1 MTAPTATGAPSAA
14 ETEPIRLLDPDGTL
28 VESDATAAW
37 HELAAE
43 LSTADR
49 LAMHGE
55 MVRTRRFD
63 IEAGHLQRQGKLG
76 LWVPSIGQE
85 GAQVG
90 AAWAAREQDTIF
102 PSYREHL
109 IALHRGVTMDQIID
123 IFRGARHGG
132 WNPLE
137 TRGMRIYSLVIAT
150 HALHSTG
157 FAMGVRFDG
166 ACGTGDATRDEA
178 VMAFY
183 GDGAASQGDASE
195 GLVFAARYE
204 APIVFFVQN
213 NKWAISVP
221 SHRQSRFPLHARARG
236 FGLDAELVDGNDPLA
251 SFAVTRR
258 MLDAA
263 RQGAPGYIEADT
275 YRMGAHTTS
284 DDPTRYRS
292 SEEEESWRRRD
303 PIARLAAHVRALGV
317 EDAALAEQ
325 EHEAAD
331 LASDMRRRVLEA
343 EAAVSDD
350 IFDHVYSDPHPLM
363 VEQKRQLAEFEA
375 SFGGE
380 A

>member
-1 MTAPTATGAPSAA
+1 MTPPLATSAVP
-14 ETEPIRLLDPDGTL
+14 EPIRLLDADGSL
-28 VESDATAAW
+28 VETDANAPW
-37 HELAAE
+37 RE
-43 LSTADR
+43 LSAQLSVDDR

-55 MVRTRRFD
+55 MVRTRSFD

-90 AAWAAREQDTIF
+90 AAWAARDQDTIF

-109 IALHRGVTMDQIID
+109 LALHRGVTMQQIID

-137 TRGMRIYSLVIAT
+137 VRGMRIYSLVIAT

-157 FAMGVRFDG
+157 YAMGIRLDG
-166 ACGTGDATRDEA
+166 ACGTGDASTDEA

-195 GLVFAARYE
+195 GLVFAASYR

-221 SHRQSRFPLHARARG
+221 STRQSRFPLHERARG
-236 FGLDAELVDGNDPLA
+236 FGLGAAWVDGNDPLA

-263 RQGAPGYIEADT
+263 RQGEPGYIEADT

-284 DDPTRYRS
+284 DDPTRYRTS
-292 SEEEESWRRRD
+292 DEEESWRRRD
-303 PIARLAAHVRALGV
+303 PIARLATHLRALGV
-317 EDAALAEQ
+317 TDALLAEQ
-325 EHEAAD
+325 QQQADD
-331 LASDMRRRVLEA
+331 LAADMRREA
-343 EAAVSDD
+343 LAAGVAASDD
-350 IFDHVYSDPHPLM
+350 IFDFVYAEPHPLM
-363 VEQKRQLAEFEA
+363 TEQKRQLAEFEA
-375 SFGGE
+375 GFGSD

>member
-1 MTAPTATGAPSAA
+1 MTAPVVTDAASA
-14 ETEPIRLLDPDGTL
+14 TEPIRLLDAEGQL
-28 VESDATAAW
+28 VESDVNAPW
-37 HELAAE
+37 HELAAQ
-43 LSTADR
+43 LSVDDR

-55 MVRTRRFD
+55 MLRTRRFD

-90 AAWAAREQDTIF
+90 AVWAAREQDTIF

-109 IALHRGVTMDQIID
+109 IALHRGATMDQIID
-123 IFRGARHGG
+123 IFRGAVHAG

-150 HALHSTG
+150 HALHATG
-157 FAMGVRFDG
+157 YAMGIALDG
-166 ACGTGDATRDEA
+166 KSGTGDASTDEA

-195 GLVFAARYE
+195 GLVFASSYAS
-204 APIVFFVQN
+204 PIVFFVQN

-221 SHRQSRFPLHARARG
+221 STRQSRTPLHQRARG
-236 FGLDAELVDGNDPLA
+236 FGLDAAFIDGNDPLA

-263 RQGAPGYIEADT
+263 RQGSPGYIEADT

-284 DDPTRYRS
+284 DDPTRYRTS
-292 SEEEESWRRRD
+292 DEEESWRRRD
-303 PIARLAAHVRALGV
+303 PIARLAAHLRAQGV
-317 EDAALAEQ
+317 DEAVFAEQ
-325 EHEAAD
+325 EQEAAD
-331 LASDMRRRVLEA
+331 LASGMRRRTLEA
-343 EAAVSDD
+343 ATAISDD
-350 IFDHVYSDPHPLM
+350 IFDHVYSDAHPLM
-363 VEQKRQLAEFEA
+363 TEQKQRLAQFES

>member
-1 MTAPTATGAPSAA
+1 MTDAPVTGLAGA
-14 ETEPIRLLDPDGTL
+14 TEPIRLLDATGRL
-28 VESDATAAW
+28 VESDANAAW
-37 HELAAE
+37 HELAAQ
-43 LSTADR
+43 LSTDDR

-63 IEAGHLQRQGKLG
+63 TEAGHLQRQGKLG

-85 GAQVG
+85 GGQVG
-90 AAWAAREQDTIF
+90 AAWAAREQDTLF

-109 IALHRGVTMDQIID
+109 IAMHRGVTMDQIID
-123 IFRGARHGG
+123 IFRGAVHSG

-137 TRGMRIYSLVIAT
+137 TQGMRIYSLVIAT

-157 FAMGVRFDG
+157 YAMGVRLDG
-166 ACGTGDATRDEA
+166 KCGTGDTSSDEA

-195 GLVFAARYE
+195 GLVFAASYE
-204 APIVFFVQN
+204 APVVFFVQN

-221 SHRQSRFPLHARARG
+221 SSRQSRTPLHERARG
-236 FGLDAELVDGNDPLA
+236 FGLDAAWIDGNDPLA

-263 RQGAPGYIEADT
+263 RQGSPGYIEADT

-284 DDPTRYRS
+284 DDPTRYRTGD
-292 SEEEESWRRRD
+292 EEESWRRRD
-303 PIARLAAHVRALGV
+303 PIARLAAHLREQGV
-317 EDAALAEQ
+317 ADAALAEQ
-325 EHEAAD
+325 EAEAAE
-331 LASDMRRRVLEA
+331 LASDLRRRTLA
-343 EAAVSDD
+343 AGTAVSDD
-350 IFDHVYSDPHPLM
+350 IFDHVYSDPHPVM
-363 VEQKRQLAEFEA
+363 TEQKRQLAEFEA

>member
-1 MTAPTATGAPSAA
+1 MTPPLATTAV
-14 ETEPIRLLDPDGTL
+14 TEPIRLLDAGGSL
-28 VESDATAAW
+28 VETDANAAW
-37 HELAAE
+37 RALAAQ
-43 LSTADR
+43 LSTDDR

-109 IALHRGVTMDQIID
+109 LALHRGVTMQQIID

-157 FAMGVRFDG
+157 YAMGIRLDG
-166 ACGTGDATRDEA
+166 ACGTGNASSDEA

-195 GLVFAARYE
+195 GLVFAASYR
-204 APIVFFVQN
+204 APVVFFVQN

-221 SHRQSRFPLHARARG
+221 STRQSRFPLHERARG
-236 FGLDAELVDGNDPLA
+236 FGLDAAWVDGNDPLA
-251 SFAVTRR
+251 SFAVTRQ

-263 RQGAPGYIEADT
+263 RQGEPGYIEADT

-284 DDPTRYRS
+284 DDPTRYRTS
-292 SEEEESWRRRD
+292 DEEESWRRRD
-303 PIARLAAHVRALGV
+303 PIARMATHLRTLGV
-317 EDAALAEQ
+317 ADAVLAEQ
-325 EHEAAD
+325 EQEAAD
-331 LASDMRRRVLEA
+331 LAADMRRDALAAGE
-343 EAAVSDD
+343 AVSDD
-350 IFDHVYSDPHPLM
+350 IFDFVYAEPHPLM
-363 VEQKRQLAEFEA
+363 NEQKRQLAEFEA
-375 SFGGE
+375 GFGSD

>member
-1 MTAPTATGAPSAA
+1 MSH
-14 ETEPIRLLDPDGTL
+14 ETDRAQPIRLLDADGSS
-28 VESDATAAW
+28 VETDANAELR
-37 HELAAE
+37 ELAAQ
-43 LSTADR
+43 LSVDDR

-55 MVRTRRFD
+55 MLRTRRFD

-90 AAWAAREQDTIF
+90 AAWGARDQDTIF

-109 IALHRGVTMDQIID
+109 LALHRGVTMMQIID

-132 WNPLE
+132 WDPLE

-157 FAMGVRFDG
+157 YAMGIRLDG

-178 VMAFY
+178 VIAFY

-195 GLVFAARYE
+195 GLVFAASYE
-204 APIVFFVQN
+204 SPIVFFVQN

-221 SHRQSRFPLHARARG
+221 STRQSRFPLHERARG
-236 FGLDAELVDGNDPLA
+236 FGLDAAWVDGNDPLA

-263 RQGAPGYIEADT
+263 RQGTPGYIEADT

-284 DDPTRYRS
+284 DDPTRYRTS
-292 SEEEESWRRRD
+292 DEEESWRRRD
-303 PIARLAAHVRALGV
+303 PIARLAAHLRAQGV
-317 EDAALAEQ
+317 TDAALAEQ
-325 EHEAAD
+325 EQEAAD
-331 LASDMRRRVLEA
+331 LAADMRRQTLEA
-343 EAAVSDD
+343 GTAASDD
-350 IFDHVYSDPHPLM
+350 IFDHVYREPHPLM
-363 VEQKRQLAEFEA
+363 TEQKRALAEFEA
-375 SFGGE
+375 SFGSD

>member
-1 MTAPTATGAPSAA
+1 MTPALASTT
-14 ETEPIRLLDPDGTL
+14 ETEAIRLLDAGGSL
-28 VESDATAAW
+28 VETDANAPW
-37 HELAAE
+37 RELADR
-43 LSTADR
+43 LTTDDR

-90 AAWAAREQDTIF
+90 AAWAARDQDTIF

-109 IALHRGVTMDQIID
+109 LALHRGVTMQQIID

-150 HALHSTG
+150 HALHATG
-157 FAMGVRFDG
+157 YAMGIRLDG
-166 ACGTGDATRDEA
+166 ACGTGDAERDEA
-178 VMAFY
+178 VIAFY

-195 GLVFAARYE
+195 GLVFAASYRS
-204 APIVFFVQN
+204 PIVFFVQN

-221 SHRQSRFPLHARARG
+221 STRQSRFPLHERARG
-236 FGLDAELVDGNDPLA
+236 FGLDAALVDGNDALA

-263 RQGAPGYIEADT
+263 RQGEPGYIEADT

-284 DDPTRYRS
+284 DDPTRYRTS
-292 SEEEESWRRRD
+292 DEEESWRRRD
-303 PIARLAAHVRALGV
+303 PIARLAAHLRTLGV
-317 EDAALAEQ
+317 TDAALAQQEQ
-325 EHEAAD
+325 EAAD
-331 LASDMRRRVLEA
+331 LAADMRRDAL
-343 EAAVSDD
+343 AAGSAASDD
-350 IFDHVYSDPHPLM
+350 IFDFVYAEPHPLM
-363 VEQKRQLAEFEA
+363 TEQKRQLAEFEA
-375 SFGGE
+375 GFGGDT
-380 A
+380 

>member
-1 MTAPTATGAPSAA
+1 MTAAA
-14 ETEPIRLLDPDGTL
+14 VTDPAAATEPIRLLDADGRL
-28 VESDATAAW
+28 VETDANAEW
-37 HELAAE
+37 RELAAQ
-43 LSTADR
+43 LSTEDR

-55 MVRTRRFD
+55 MVRTRHFD

-76 LWVPSIGQE
+76 LWVPSLGQE

-90 AAWAAREQDTIF
+90 AAWAARDQDTIF

-109 IALHRGVTMDQIID
+109 LALHRGVTMNQIID

-137 TRGMRIYSLVIAT
+137 THGMRIYSLVIAT

-157 FAMGVRFDG
+157 YAMGITLDG
-166 ACGTGDATRDEA
+166 KAGTGDASIDEA

-195 GLVFAARYE
+195 GLVFAASYE

-221 SHRQSRFPLHARARG
+221 STRQSRFPLHERARG
-236 FGLDAELVDGNDPLA
+236 FGVDAAWIDGNDPLA

-263 RQGAPGYIEADT
+263 RQGSPGYIEADT

-292 SEEEESWRRRD
+292 SDEEESWRRRD
-303 PIARLAAHVRALGV
+303 PIARLAAHLRERGV
-317 EDAALAEQ
+317 DDAALAQ
-325 EHEAAD
+325 QAQEAAD
-331 LASDMRRRVLEA
+331 LASDMRRTTL
-343 EAAVSDD
+343 AADTAASDD
-350 IFDHVYSDPHPLM
+350 IFDFVYSEPHPLM
-363 VEQKRQLAEFEA
+363 TEQKRALADFEA
-375 SFGGE
+375 GFGGD

>member
-1 MTAPTATGAPSAA
+1 MTDAPVTGLAGA
-14 ETEPIRLLDPDGTL
+14 TEPIRLLDATGRL
-28 VESDATAAW
+28 VESDANAAW
-37 HELAAE
+37 HELAAQ
-43 LSTADR
+43 LSTDDR

-63 IEAGHLQRQGKLG
+63 TEAGHLQRQGKLG

-85 GAQVG
+85 GGQVG
-90 AAWAAREQDTIF
+90 AAWAAREQDTLF

-109 IALHRGVTMDQIID
+109 IAMHRGVTMDQIID
-123 IFRGARHGG
+123 IFRGAVHSG

-137 TRGMRIYSLVIAT
+137 TQGMRIYSLVIAT

-157 FAMGVRFDG
+157 YAMGVRLDG
-166 ACGTGDATRDEA
+166 KCGTGDTSSDEA

-195 GLVFAARYE
+195 GLVFAASYE
-204 APIVFFVQN
+204 APVVFFVQN

-221 SHRQSRFPLHARARG
+221 SSRQSRTPLHERARG
-236 FGLDAELVDGNDPLA
+236 FGLDAAWIDGNDPLA

-263 RQGAPGYIEADT
+263 RQGSPGYIEADT

-284 DDPTRYRS
+284 DDPTRYRTS
-292 SEEEESWRRRD
+292 DEEESWRRRD
-303 PIARLAAHVRALGV
+303 PIARLAAHLREQGV
-317 EDAALAEQ
+317 ADAALAEQ
-325 EHEAAD
+325 EAEAAE
-331 LASDMRRRVLEA
+331 LASDLRRRTLA
-343 EAAVSDD
+343 AGTAVSDD

-375 SFGGE
+375 SFGGD

>member
-1 MTAPTATGAPSAA
+1 MTD
-14 ETEPIRLLDPDGTL
+14 PIRLLDADGAL
-28 VESDATAAW
+28 VETDANAQW
-37 HELAAE
+37 RELADE
-43 LSTADR
+43 LTTDDR

-90 AAWAAREQDTIF
+90 AAWAAREQDTLF

-109 IALHRGVTMDQIID
+109 IALHRGVRMDQIID
-123 IFRGARHGG
+123 VFRGARHGG

-137 TRGMRIYSLVIAT
+137 TRGMRIYALVIAT
-150 HALHSTG
+150 HALHATG
-157 FAMGVRFDG
+157 YAMGIRFDG
-166 ACGTGDATRDEA
+166 RCGTGDATSDEA

-195 GLVFAARYE
+195 GLVFAASYD
-204 APIVFFVQN
+204 APVVFFVQN

-221 SHRQSRFPLHARARG
+221 STRQSRFPLHERARG
-236 FGLDAELVDGNDPLA
+236 FGLDAAWVDGNDPLA

-258 MLDAA
+258 MLDEA
-263 RQGAPGYIEADT
+263 RQGRPGYVEADT

-292 SEEEESWRRRD
+292 RDEEEAWGRRD
-303 PIARLAAHVRALGV
+303 PIARLAAHLRSVGV
-317 EDAALAEQ
+317 DDAALAEHEQ
-325 EHEAAD
+325 RAADEAA
-331 LASDMRRRVLEA
+331 DMRRRMLEA
-343 EAAVSDD
+343 ESAVSDD
-350 IFDHVYSDPHPLM
+350 IFDHVYSEPHPFM
-363 VEQKRQLAEFEA
+363 AEQKAALAEFEA
-375 SFGGE
+375 SFGSD

>member
-1 MTAPTATGAPSAA
+1 MSDAAATSSAA
-14 ETEPIRLLDPDGTL
+14 AEPIRLLDAEGSL
-28 VESDATAAW
+28 VESDAHASW
-37 HELAAE
+37 HELAAQ
-43 LSTADR
+43 LSTEDR

-76 LWVPSIGQE
+76 LWVPSLGQE

-90 AAWAAREQDTIF
+90 AAWAARDQDTIF

-109 IALHRGVTMDQIID
+109 LALHRGVTMNQIID

-137 TRGMRIYSLVIAT
+137 VRGMRIYSLVIAT

-157 FAMGVRFDG
+157 YAMGIRLDG
-166 ACGTGDATRDEA
+166 KCGTGDTSSDEA

-195 GLVFAARYE
+195 GLVFAASYE
-204 APIVFFVQN
+204 SPIVFFVQN

-221 SHRQSRFPLHARARG
+221 STRQSRFPLHERARG
-236 FGLDAELVDGNDPLA
+236 FGLDAAWIDGNDPLA

-263 RQGAPGYIEADT
+263 RQGVPGYIEADT

-284 DDPTRYRS
+284 DDPTRYRAS
-292 SEEEESWRRRD
+292 DEEESWRRRD
-303 PIARLAAHVRALGV
+303 PIARLATHLRGLGID
-317 EDAALAEQ
+317 DAVFAEQ
-325 EHEAAD
+325 EREAAD
-331 LASDMRRRVLEA
+331 LAADMRRETL
-343 EAAVSDD
+343 AAATAASDD
-350 IFDHVYSDPHPLM
+350 IFDFVYSEPNPLM
-363 VEQKRQLAEFEA
+363 TEQKRQLADFEA
-375 SFGGE
+375 GFGGD

>member
-1 MTAPTATGAPSAA
+1 MTPPAVTGTAAA
-14 ETEPIRLLDPDGTL
+14 TQPIRLLDAEGRL
-28 VESDATAAW
+28 VESEANAPW
-37 HELAAE
+37 HELAAQ
-43 LSTADR
+43 LSTEDR

-55 MVRTRRFD
+55 MLRTRRFD

-90 AAWAAREQDTIF
+90 AVWAAREQDTLF

-109 IALHRGVTMDQIID
+109 IALHRGATMDQIID
-123 IFRGARHGG
+123 IFRGARHAG

-157 FAMGVRFDG
+157 YAMGIRLDG
-166 ACGTGDATRDEA
+166 KSGTGDASTDEA

-195 GLVFAARYE
+195 GLVFAASYE

-221 SHRQSRFPLHARARG
+221 STRQSRFPLHERARG
-236 FGLDAELVDGNDPLA
+236 FGLDAALVDGNDPLA

-284 DDPTRYRS
+284 DDPTRYRT

-303 PIARLAAHVRALGV
+303 PIARLAAHLREQGV
-317 EDAALAEQ
+317 AEAVLAEQ
-325 EHEAAD
+325 DVEATE
-331 LASDMRRRVLEA
+331 LASDLRRRTLEA
-343 EAAVSDD
+343 ATAISDD
-350 IFDHVYSDPHPLM
+350 IFDHVYSDPHPL
-363 VEQKRQLAEFEA
+363 VTEQKRQLAEFEA

>member
-1 MTAPTATGAPSAA
+1 MTGALDATS
-14 ETEPIRLLDPDGTL
+14 PIRLLDETGAL
-28 VESDATAAW
+28 VESDANQEW
-37 HELAAE
+37 RELADQ

-63 IEAGHLQRQGKLG
+63 IEAGHMQRQGKLG
-76 LWVPSIGQE
+76 LWVPSLGQE

-90 AAWAAREQDTIF
+90 AAWAARDQDTLF

-109 IALHRGVTMDQIID
+109 LALHRGVDMMQIID
-123 IFRGARHGG
+123 IFRGAAHGG
-132 WNPLE
+132 WDPLE
-137 TRGMRIYSLVIAT
+137 TNGMRIYALVIAT

-157 FAMGVRFDG
+157 YAMGIRLDG
-166 ACGTGDATRDEA
+166 RCGTGDPTVDEA

-195 GLVFAARYE
+195 GLVFAASYQ
-204 APIVFFVQN
+204 APVVFFVQN

-221 SHRQSRFPLHARARG
+221 STRQSRFPLHARARG
-236 FGLDAELVDGNDPLA
+236 FGVDAAWVDGNDPLA

-263 RQGAPGYIEADT
+263 RQGSPGYVEADT

-292 SEEEESWRRRD
+292 RDEEEAWARRD
-303 PIARLAAHVRALGV
+303 PIVRLAAHLRTLGV
-317 EDAALAEQ
+317 DDDALAEQ
-325 EHEAAD
+325 EQQAAD
-331 LASDMRRRVLEA
+331 LAADMRRGTLEA
-343 EAAVSDD
+343 GAAASDD
-350 IFDHVYSDPHPLM
+350 IFDHVYSEPHPVM
-363 VEQKRQLAEFEA
+363 VEQKRALAEFEA
-375 SFGGE
+375 DFGG
-380 A
+380 AS

>member
-1 MTAPTATGAPSAA
+1 M
-14 ETEPIRLLDPDGTL
+14 LDADGRL
-28 VESDATAAW
+28 VETDANAEW
-37 HELAAE
+37 RELAAQ
-43 LSTADR
+43 LSTEDR

-55 MVRTRRFD
+55 MVRTRHFD

-76 LWVPSIGQE
+76 LWVPSLGQE

-90 AAWAAREQDTIF
+90 AAWAARDQDTIF

-109 IALHRGVTMDQIID
+109 LALHRGVTMNQIID

-137 TRGMRIYSLVIAT
+137 THGMRIYSLVIAT

-157 FAMGVRFDG
+157 YAMGITLDG
-166 ACGTGDATRDEA
+166 KAGTGDASIDEA

-195 GLVFAARYE
+195 GLVFAASYE

-221 SHRQSRFPLHARARG
+221 STRQSRFPLHERARG
-236 FGLDAELVDGNDPLA
+236 FGVDAAWIDGNDPLA

-263 RQGAPGYIEADT
+263 RQGSPGYIEADT

-292 SEEEESWRRRD
+292 SDEEESWRRRD
-303 PIARLAAHVRALGV
+303 PIARLAAHLRERGV
-317 EDAALAEQ
+317 DDAALAQ
-325 EHEAAD
+325 QAQEAAD
-331 LASDMRRRVLEA
+331 LASDMRRTTL
-343 EAAVSDD
+343 AADTAASDD
-350 IFDHVYSDPHPLM
+350 IFDFVYSEPHPLM
-363 VEQKRQLAEFEA
+363 TEQKRALADFEA
-375 SFGGE
+375 GFGGD

>member
-1 MTAPTATGAPSAA
+1 
-14 ETEPIRLLDPDGTL
+14 
-28 VESDATAAW
+28 
-37 HELAAE
+37 
-43 LSTADR
+43 
-49 LAMHGE
+49 MHGE

-63 IEAGHLQRQGKLG
+63 VEAGHLQRQGKLG

-85 GAQVG
+85 GGQVG

-109 IALHRGVTMDQIID
+109 IALHRGVAMDQIID
-123 IFRGARHGG
+123 TFRGARHGG
-132 WNPLE
+132 WDPLE

-157 FAMGVRFDG
+157 YAMGIRLDG
-166 ACGTGDATRDEA
+166 ACATGDAQRDEA

-195 GLVFAARYE
+195 GLVFATSYE

-221 SHRQSRFPLHARARG
+221 STRQSRSPLHERARG
-236 FGLDAELVDGNDPLA
+236 FGLDAAWIDGNDPLA

-284 DDPTRYRS
+284 DDPTRYRTRD
-292 SEEEESWRRRD
+292 EEESWRRRD
-303 PIARLAAHVRALGV
+303 PIARLAAHLREQGV
-317 EDAALAEQ
+317 AEAALAEQ
-325 EHEAAD
+325 EQEAAD
-331 LASDMRRRVLEA
+331 LASDLRRRTLEA
-343 EAAVSDD
+343 GTAASDD
-350 IFDHVYSDPHPLM
+350 IFDHVYSEPHPLM
-363 VEQKRQLAEFEA
+363 TEQKRRLAEFEA
-375 SFGGE
+375 SFGGD

>member
-1 MTAPTATGAPSAA
+1 MTRADTPA
-14 ETEPIRLLDPDGTL
+14 EVATEPIRLLDADGSL
-28 VESDATAAW
+28 VESDANAEW
-37 HELAAE
+37 RELAAQLTTE
-43 LSTADR
+43 DR

-55 MVRTRRFD
+55 MLRTRRFD

-90 AAWAAREQDTIF
+90 AAWASREQDTLF

-109 IALHRGVTMDQIID
+109 IALHRGVDMLQIID
-123 IFRGARHGG
+123 IFRGAVHGG
-132 WNPLE
+132 WDPLE

-157 FAMGVRFDG
+157 YAMGIRFDG
-166 ACGTGDATRDEA
+166 KCGTGDASTDEA

-195 GLVFAARYE
+195 GLVFAASYD

-221 SHRQSRFPLHARARG
+221 SSRQSRFPLHERARG
-236 FGLDAELVDGNDPLA
+236 FGLDAAWVDGNDPLA

-263 RQGAPGYIEADT
+263 RQGRPGYVEADT

-284 DDPTRYRS
+284 DDPTRYRPS
-292 SEEEESWRRRD
+292 DEEESWRRRD
-303 PIARLAAHVRALGV
+303 PIARLAAHLRELGV
-317 EDAALAEQ
+317 DDATLVDQDREATELA
-325 EHEAAD
+325 A
-331 LASDMRRRVLEA
+331 DMRRRTL
-343 EAAVSDD
+343 AAGTAASDD
-350 IFDHVYSDPHPLM
+350 IFDHVYSEPHPL
-363 VEQKRQLAEFEA
+363 VLEQKRALAEFEA
-375 SFGGE
+375 GFGGD

>member
-1 MTAPTATGAPSAA
+1 MTRSDTA
-14 ETEPIRLLDPDGTL
+14 TEPIRLLDADGSL
-28 VESDATAAW
+28 VETDENAEW
-37 HELAAE
+37 RELAAQLE
-43 LSTADR
+43 TADR

-55 MVRTRRFD
+55 MLRTRRFD

-90 AAWAAREQDTIF
+90 AAWASRDQDTLF

-109 IALHRGVTMDQIID
+109 LALHRGVDMLQIID
-123 IFRGARHGG
+123 IFRGAVHGG
-132 WNPLE
+132 WDPLE

-150 HALHSTG
+150 HALHATG
-157 FAMGVRFDG
+157 YAMGVRFDG
-166 ACGTGDATRDEA
+166 KCGTGDASTDEA

-195 GLVFAARYE
+195 GLVFAASYE
-204 APIVFFVQN
+204 APVVFFVQN

-221 SHRQSRFPLHARARG
+221 STRQSRFPLHERARG
-236 FGLDAELVDGNDPLA
+236 FGLDAAWVDGNDPLA

-263 RQGAPGYIEADT
+263 RQGRPGYVEADT

-284 DDPTRYRS
+284 DDPTRYRL

-303 PIARLAAHVRALGV
+303 PIARLAAHLRSLGV
-317 EDAALAEQ
+317 DDATLAE
-325 EHEAAD
+325 HDREATE
-331 LASDMRRRVLEA
+331 LAADMRRRTL
-343 EAAVSDD
+343 AAGSAASDD
-350 IFDHVYSDPHPLM
+350 IFDHVYSEPHPLM
-363 VEQKRQLAEFEA
+363 LEQKRALAEFE
-375 SFGGE
+375 SGFGGE

>member
-1 MTAPTATGAPSAA
+1 MTAADATRAPQAA
-14 ETEPIRLLDPDGTL
+14 EPIRLLDAEGVL
-28 VESDATAAW
+28 VESAATEQWQAIAAQ
-37 HELAAE
+37 
-43 LSTADR
+43 LSTEDR

-109 IALHRGVTMDQIID
+109 IALHRGVTMHEIID

-132 WNPLE
+132 WDPLE

-150 HALHSTG
+150 HALHATG
-157 FAMGVRFDG
+157 YAMGVRLDG
-166 ACGTGDATRDEA
+166 ACGTGEAERDEA
-178 VMAFY
+178 VIAFY

-195 GLVFAARYE
+195 GLVFAASYE

-221 SHRQSRFPLHARARG
+221 STRQSRFPLHERARG
-236 FGLDAELVDGNDPLA
+236 FGLDAAWVDGNDPLA

-263 RQGAPGYIEADT
+263 RQGTPGYIEADT

-284 DDPTRYRS
+284 DDPTRYRTS
-292 SEEEESWRRRD
+292 DEEESWRRRD
-303 PIARLAAHVRALGV
+303 PIARLATHLRSLGV
-317 EDAALAEQ
+317 ADAALAEQ
-325 EHEAAD
+325 EQEAAD
-331 LASDMRRRVLEA
+331 LAADMRRQAL
-343 EAAVSDD
+343 AAGTAMSDD
-350 IFDHVYSDPHPLM
+350 IFDHVYAEPHPLM
-363 VEQKRQLAEFEA
+363 TEQKRALAEFES
-375 SFGGE
+375 SFGGD

>member
-1 MTAPTATGAPSAA
+1 MTRADAPAGLA
-14 ETEPIRLLDPDGTL
+14 TEPIRLLDADGSL
-28 VESDATAAW
+28 VESDANAEW
-37 HELAAE
+37 RELAAE
-43 LSTADR
+43 LTTEDR

-55 MVRTRRFD
+55 MLRTRRFD

-90 AAWAAREQDTIF
+90 AAWASREQDTLF

-109 IALHRGVTMDQIID
+109 IALHRGVDMLQIID
-123 IFRGARHGG
+123 IFRGAVHGG
-132 WNPLE
+132 WDPLE

-157 FAMGVRFDG
+157 YAMGIRFDG
-166 ACGTGDATRDEA
+166 KCGTGDASSDEA

-195 GLVFAARYE
+195 GLVFAASYD

-221 SHRQSRFPLHARARG
+221 STRQSRFPLHERARG
-236 FGLDAELVDGNDPLA
+236 FGLDAAWVDGNDPLA

-263 RQGAPGYIEADT
+263 RQGRPGYVEADT

-284 DDPTRYRS
+284 DDPTRYRP
-292 SEEEESWRRRD
+292 SEEEEAWRRRD
-303 PIARLAAHVRALGV
+303 PIARLAAHLRELGV
-317 EDAALAEQ
+317 DDAALAAQ
-325 EHEAAD
+325 DAEATA
-331 LASDMRRRVLEA
+331 LAADMRRRTL
-343 EAAVSDD
+343 AAGTAASDD
-350 IFDHVYSDPHPLM
+350 IFDHVYSEPHPLM
-363 VEQKRQLAEFEA
+363 LEQKRALAEFEA
-375 SFGGE
+375 GFGGE

>member
-1 MTAPTATGAPSAA
+1 MTAADAPRAPQA
-14 ETEPIRLLDPDGTL
+14 TEPIRLLDAEGVL
-28 VESDATAAW
+28 VESAAAEQW
-37 HELAAE
+37 HALAAQ
-43 LSTADR
+43 LSTDDR
-49 LAMHGE
+49 VAMHGE

-90 AAWAAREQDTIF
+90 AAWAARDQDTIF

-109 IALHRGVTMDQIID
+109 LALHRGVTMDQIID

-132 WNPLE
+132 WDPLE
-137 TRGMRIYSLVIAT
+137 VRGMRIYSLVIAT

-157 FAMGVRFDG
+157 YAMGVRLDG
-166 ACGTGDATRDEA
+166 ACGTGDALRDEA
-178 VMAFY
+178 VIAFY

-195 GLVFAARYE
+195 GLVFAASYE

-221 SHRQSRFPLHARARG
+221 STRQSRFPLHERARG
-236 FGLDAELVDGNDPLA
+236 FGLDAAWVDGNDPLA

-263 RQGAPGYIEADT
+263 RQGTPGYIEADT

-284 DDPTRYRS
+284 DDPTRYRTS
-292 SEEEESWRRRD
+292 DEEESWRRRD
-303 PIARLAAHVRALGV
+303 PIIRLAAHLRSLGV
-317 EDAALAEQ
+317 ADAVLDEQ
-325 EHEAAD
+325 EREAAD
-331 LASDMRRRVLEA
+331 LAADMRRRALEA
-343 EAAVSDD
+343 RTAISDD
-350 IFDHVYSDPHPLM
+350 IFDHVYAEPHPRM
-363 VEQKRQLAEFEA
+363 TEQKRALAEFES
-375 SFGGE
+375 SFGGD

>member
-1 MTAPTATGAPSAA
+1 MSATEVTGALGA
-14 ETEPIRLLDPDGTL
+14 TEPIRLLDAAGAL
-28 VESDATAAW
+28 VESDANAEW
-37 HELAAE
+37 HELARE

-90 AAWAAREQDTIF
+90 AAWAAREQDTLF

-109 IALHRGVTMDQIID
+109 IALHRGVTMNQIID
-123 IFRGARHGG
+123 VFRGAVHGG

-137 TRGMRIYSLVIAT
+137 TQGMRIYSLVIAT

-157 FAMGVRFDG
+157 YAMGIGFDG
-166 ACGTGDATRDEA
+166 RCGTGDSETDEA

-195 GLVFAARYE
+195 GLVFAASYA

-221 SHRQSRFPLHARARG
+221 STRQSRFPLHERARG
-236 FGLDAELVDGNDPLA
+236 FGLDAAWVDGNDPLA

-263 RQGAPGYIEADT
+263 RQGTPGYIEADT

-284 DDPTRYRS
+284 DDPTRYRPR
-292 SEEEESWRRRD
+292 EEEEAWQRRD
-303 PIARLAAHVRALGV
+303 PIARLAAHLRAQGV
-317 EDAALAEQ
+317 DDAAFAEQ
-325 EHEAAD
+325 EQQAAD
-331 LASDMRRRVLEA
+331 LAADMRRQTL
-343 EAAVSDD
+343 AAGTAISDD

-363 VEQKRQLAEFEA
+363 VDQKRALAAFEA
-375 SFGGE
+375 AFGGD

>member
-1 MTAPTATGAPSAA
+1 MTVPATTGTTAAS
-14 ETEPIRLLDPDGTL
+14 EPIRLLDAQGRL
-28 VESDATAAW
+28 LENDANAAW
-37 HELAAE
+37 HELAAQ
-43 LSTADR
+43 LSTDDR

-55 MVRTRRFD
+55 MLRTRRFD

-90 AAWAAREQDTIF
+90 AAWAAREQDTLF

-123 IFRGARHGG
+123 IFRGARHSG

-137 TRGMRIYSLVIAT
+137 TQGMRSYSLVIAT

-157 FAMGVRFDG
+157 YAMGIRLDG
-166 ACGTGDATRDEA
+166 KSGTGDASTDEA

-195 GLVFAARYE
+195 GLVFAASYE
-204 APIVFFVQN
+204 SPIVFFVQN

-221 SHRQSRFPLHARARG
+221 STRQSRFPLHERARG
-236 FGLDAELVDGNDPLA
+236 FGLDAAWIDGNDPLA

-284 DDPTRYRS
+284 DDPTRYRTS
-292 SEEEESWRRRD
+292 DEEESWRRRD
-303 PIARLAAHVRALGV
+303 PIVRLAAHLREQGV
-317 EDAALAEQ
+317 ADAVLAEQ
-325 EHEAAD
+325 EREASE
-331 LASDMRRRVLEA
+331 LASDLRRRTLEA
-343 EAAVSDD
+343 EVAISDD